1 MIPFDSGRKEYK
13 SVFGSIAAGNS
24 LRLRV
29 LLPRELHVSA
39 VRLVVDAETE
49 IRKFNMYWEST
60 DGTTEWWGTDFSHP
74 SPALLFYHFEFDTPW
89 GVSKIR
95 RIASREGSFTQP
107 GEPWQLTVYDPA
119 FQTPDWI
126 KGGILYQIFPDRF
139 CRSGTTLQMPMNG
152 RTLRT
157 DWDGVPEWRPN
168 TENKIT
174 NSDFFGGDLKGIQSK
189 LPYLA
194 ELGVTCIYLNPI
206 CLSASNHRYDTSDYS
221 RVDPYLGTNNDFSE
235 LCAASHKLGI
245 RVLFD
250 GVYSHTGD
258 DSVYFNKYG
267 HFDSVGAYQSADSP
281 YAQWYTFR
289 NGRDKYDS
297 WWGIDTLPEV
307 REENE
312 DYLQF
317 ITGQNGILPLW
328 LNLGAD
334 GVRLDVADELPDV
347 FLDAVRNSAKN
358 AKTDAFVLG
367 EVWEDASN
375 KISYS
380 HRRHYLL
387 GKQLDSVMN
396 YPFRDAV
403 LDFCRDGLAEKF
415 TDRILVI
422 CENYPN
428 PSLHTLMNMLGTH
441 DTQRVLTYLAG
452 VDCNGR
458 SREWQAAVQLTQTQ
472 YNKAKQLF
480 KIALVLQYTLPGV
493 PCIYYGDEAG
503 LTGCNDPFNRGCYPW
518 GHEDHDLLS
527 FVKELGSLRRKE
539 TALKTGDFISVSA
552 MLQCV
557 CYLRMEDAK
566 NGIMVIA
573 NKNDHAIDYR
583 LHSGIQCVRVL
594 FNGCENGRNT
604 VHVEANSAC
613 IMKIYKE

>member
-13 SVFGSIAAGNS
+13 SVFGSIAAGES

-39 VRLVVDAETE
+39 VRLVVDDETQ
-49 IRKFNMYWEST
+49 IQKFNMYWEST
-60 DGTTEWWGTDFSHP
+60 DGTTEWWGTDFSPQKP
-74 SPALLFYHFEFDTPW
+74 SLLFYHFEFDTPW

-107 GEPWQLTVYDPA
+107 GENWQLTVYDPA
-119 FQTPDWI
+119 FRTPDWI
-126 KGGILYQIFPDRF
+126 KGGIMYQIFPDRF
-139 CRSGTTLQMPMNG
+139 CRSGATDQVPTEG
-152 RTLRT
+152 RTLRE
-157 DWDGVPEWRPN
+157 DWYGVPEWRPN
-168 TENKIT
+168 AQNKIT
-174 NSDFFGGDLKGIQSK
+174 NSDFFGGDLKGIKSK

-194 ELGVTCIYLNPI
+194 DLGVTCIYLNPI

-221 RVDPYLGTNNDFSE
+221 TVDPYLGTNEDFSD
-235 LCAASHKLGI
+235 LCKAAHNLGI

-267 HFDSVGAYQSADSP
+267 HFDSLGAYQSPDSP

-289 NGRDKYDS
+289 DGRNKYDS

-317 ITGQNGILPLW
+317 ITGKNGILQHW
-328 LNLGAD
+328 LTLGAD
-334 GVRLDVADELPDV
+334 GVRLDVADELPDA
-347 FLDAVRNSAKN
+347 FLDAVRTAAKKT
-358 AKTDAFVLG
+358 KTDAFVLG

-380 HRRHYLL
+380 HRRRYLL

-396 YPFRDAV
+396 YPFRDTI
-403 LDFCRDGLAEKF
+403 LDFCSDGLAEKF
-415 TDRILVI
+415 IDRILVI
-422 CENYPN
+422 CENYPK
-428 PSLHTLMNMLGTH
+428 PVLHTLMNMLGTH
-441 DTQRVLTYLAG
+441 DTQRVLTYFAG
-452 VDCNGR
+452 IDCNGR
-458 SREWQAAVQLTQTQ
+458 SREWQAAVSLTQTQ

-493 PCIYYGDEAG
+493 PCTYYGDEAG
-503 LTGCNDPFNRGCYPW
+503 MTGCNDPFNRACYPW
-518 GHEDHDLLS
+518 GQEDYDLLS
-527 FVKELGSLRRKE
+527 FVKALGAVRKNE
-539 TALKTGDFISVSA
+539 TALLNGDFVPVSA

-557 CYLRMEDAK
+557 CYLRMEDNN

-573 NKNDHAIDYR
+573 NKNDHAIEYR
-583 LHSGIQCVRVL
+583 LHSGIRCINVL
-594 FNGCENGRNT
+594 FNASTKDSNT
-604 VHVEANSAC
+604 VSVDANTAC
-613 IMKIYKE
+613 IVKVHKD